1 MSVSNVSNTT
11 TTDTRE
17 QLLLASLSS
26 FPPAFG
32 VDQLADLL
40 DKTPAAI
47 LADRSRAPHRVPP
60 ACLPY
65 GTQKPVWLLADVVA
79 WLAAHREP
87 TIEPPAAEPAPRP
100 RHRGRPTK
108 AEQARRAAELKGGAA

>member
-1 MSVSNVSNTT
+1 MSGSNTT
-11 TTDTRE
+11 DARE

-47 LADRSRAPHRVPP
+47 LADRSRAPHRLPP

-79 WLAAHREP
+79 WLAEHREQ
-87 TIEPPAAEPAPRP
+87 PAAPPEADGVPARK
-100 RHRGRPTK
+100 RRRGRPTK
-108 AEQARRAAELKGGAA
+108 AEALARTAATAGGEQ

>member
-1 MSVSNVSNTT
+1 MSVSNTT
-11 TTDTRE
+11 TDTRA

-79 WLAAHREP
+79 WLAEHREQP
-87 TIEPPAAEPAPRP
+87 TAPPAADDVPPR
-100 RHRGRPTK
+100 RRGRPTK
-108 AEQARRAAELKGGAA
+108 AEQASRAAQERGAQ

>member
-1 MSVSNVSNTT
+1 MLAANTH
-11 TTDTRE
+11 TDEIRA

-79 WLAAHREP
+79 WLATHREP
-87 TIEPPAAEPAPRP
+87 TVEPPAGTR
-100 RHRGRPTK
+100 RRGRPTK
-108 AEQARRAAELKGGAA
+108 AEAAARAAAVQAEGGAQ

>member
-1 MSVSNVSNTT
+1 MSASNTT
-11 TTDTRE
+11 TTDTRA

-32 VDQLADLL
+32 VDLLADLI

-79 WLAAHREP
+79 WLAEHREAP
-87 TIEPPAAEPAPRP
+87 VEAPAVEPALRAT
-100 RHRGRPTK
+100 RSRGRPTK
-108 AEQARRAAELKGGAA
+108 AEAARRSAAAQEGGAV

>member
-1 MSVSNVSNTT
+1 MPAANTT
-11 TTDTRE
+11 TDEIRA

-79 WLAAHREP
+79 WLAEHREQ
-87 TIEPPAAEPAPRP
+87 PAATPAADVPPR
-100 RHRGRPTK
+100 RRGRPTK
-108 AEQARRAAELKGGAA
+108 AEQAARLAAAQPEGGGV